1 MQTRVGVSAIRALE
15 SIKGGSC
22 LGWNLS
28 SGRTGATCPGIVGT
42 ELRGARRAEICG
54 TLSSDWSRALI
65 WAAAAHT
72 PSSGRDLET
81 SVRAP
86 CDFLFALPAGDGE
99 GLRWGHPSKG
109 WDLLC
114 TSQELGFPKSPLNQQ
129 TQSCSFTCTTRAA
142 KRIYTFLVKDR
153 HLIEFLL
160 WVEDR

>member
-1 MQTRVGVSAIRALE
+1 MSW
-15 SIKGGSC
+15 
-22 LGWNLS
+22 WNLS

-42 ELRGARRAEICG
+42 ELRGARAEICG
-54 TLSSDWSRALI
+54 TCVSSDWSRALI

-129 TQSCSFTCTTRAA
+129 TQSCSFACTTRAA

-153 HLIEFLL
+153 HLIEFLS
-160 WVEDR
+160 WVEAR

>member
-22 LGWNLS
+22 LDGISLVTFA
-28 SGRTGATCPGIVGT
+28 RTEARCPSIVGT
-42 ELRGARRAEICG
+42 ELRGARAEICG

-86 CDFLFALPAGDGE
+86 CDFLFALPARDGE
-99 GLRWGHPSKG
+99 GPRWGHLSKG

-142 KRIYTFLVKDR
+142 KRIYTLKDK
-153 HLIEFLL
+153 HLIEYLL
-160 WVEDR
+160 WVEDI